1 MVWGSFANAS
11 DAWAIGSGAYGDKI
25 EDIKLHSDMHS
36 RLIDKSG
43 NVILDVGIDANKS
56 TINKLDALWGGKL
69 KISTNYREHQANLNN
84 EISPSIFDRKQLI
97 RGVRVDKILQCK
109 ANLDASNRTYGLLSF
124 ISGKSTN
131 CTAAASIALLKAGVF
146 NIPIGVPGFLSLQM
160 YAREFSHLS
169 YFAR

>member
-1 MVWGSFANAS
+1 MGNLTML
-11 DAWAIGSGAYGDKI
+11 
-25 EDIKLHSDMHS
+25 ENIKTHGRHV
-36 RLIDKSG
+36 RV
-43 NVILDVGIDANKS
+43 N
-56 TINKLDALWGGKL
+56 GG
-69 KISTNYREHQANLNN
+69 EHQANLNN
-84 EISPSIFDRKQLI
+84 KIRPSIFDRKQLI